1 MSQKFLATKKKEE
14 EKKQNK
20 RKFPDEE
27 MGGGKV
33 TSSRRSHHPAASAD
47 WSARAGWQVVVGVR
61 RTVAAWTSAPIGGDF
76 WPKRERE
83 REKIKK
89 REKALGKKM
98 KMKVSERG
106 EYGKEEEPEEGVS
119 VGRKQELSQL
129 GIRPAVLSLSDAKFP
144 FKLPRQVVPDR

>member
-61 RTVAAWTSAPIGGDF
+61 RTVAAWTSARRRF
-76 WPKRERE
+76 LAKKRERE
-83 REKIKK
+83 RK
-89 REKALGKKM
+89 
-98 KMKVSERG
+98 
-106 EYGKEEEPEEGVS
+106 
-119 VGRKQELSQL
+119 
-129 GIRPAVLSLSDAKFP
+129 
-144 FKLPRQVVPDR
+144 